1 MKTNP
6 ARLDLRLDAEIK
18 QLATR
23 ASALCGARS
32 LSEFVIQ
39 AVREKAARVM
49 EETEALR
56 LSNQAF
62 DAFWDAC
69 EAAPA
74 PNAALQAA
82 QRRRQQRIE
91 NGEFIPALPTD
102 SSAPD
107 PSA

>member
-1 MKTNP
+1 MKGND
-6 ARLDLRLDAEIK
+6 ARLDLRLDPEIK
-18 QLATR
+18 QLASR

-49 EETEALR
+49 EETETLQ

-62 DAFWDAC
+62 DAFWQAC

-74 PNAALQAA
+74 PNAALKAA

-91 NGEFIPALPTD
+91 HGELATAITPKKPA
-102 SSAPD
+102 
-107 PSA
+107 

>member
-1 MKTNP
+1 MKGNQAKDNQ
-6 ARLDLRLDAEIK
+6 ARLDLRLDPEIK
-18 QLATR
+18 QLASR

-49 EETEALR
+49 EETETLR
-56 LSNQAF
+56 LNNQAF
-62 DAFWDAC
+62 DAFWNAC

-91 NGEFIPALPTD
+91 HGELVPAIT
-102 SSAPD
+102 PD